1 VPIFDYRCGGGPNA
15 APEDAGSSGTAAS
28 GGCGLRFERLVGR
41 DAPAPACPECGGVS
55 RKVPSRPAL
64 HGTADAGLSKEQMP
78 QTWRGTYHGNREY
91 LTAMQRQWD
100 RRQRLE
106 AKHPELAGDTRPVA
120 AHEGRYEQAPLRVG
134 DPVISA
140 PDTSAAAPPEQ
151 AARSEPA
158 PTPAPSGHGHG
169 HGHAH

>member
-1 VPIFDYRCGGGPNA
+1 VPIFDYRCGGGPDA
-15 APEDAGSSGTAAS
+15 APEDA
-28 GGCGLRFERLVGR
+28 GCGLRFERLVGR

-64 HGTADAGLSKEQMP
+64 HGTADPGLSKEQMP
-78 QTWRGTYHGNREY
+78 QTWRGTYNGNREY

-106 AKHPELAGDTRPVA
+106 ARHPELAGDTRPVA

-140 PDTSAAAPPEQ
+140 PDASAAPP
-151 AARSEPA
+151 A
-158 PTPAPSGHGHG
+158 PVPPPAPSGHGHG
-169 HGHAH
+169 HGHGHAH